1 MDSTIKPEAG
11 LGAASQSIYQAFSTL
26 VDPRHKRGI
35 RYPLA
40 LVLTIVTLA
49 KLCGETEVRGIAQWA
64 QYRAASLAEAF
75 GLKRKHLPHWTT
87 YSRILSQVDEVAI
100 ERAVQAVLGGAD
112 HEERQLI
119 LDGKSL
125 RGTIPAGKSQGE
137 HLLALYAPN
146 ARTVVAQKAVGS
158 KENEIVVAPQVL
170 AEVSLAG
177 TIVTGD
183 AMFTQRDLSAQI
195 VRAGGD
201 YIWPVKDNQPHL
213 LQMIEFLF
221 KPEAQRPGHGRLRP
235 DFKTATRC
243 DQQHGRCERRTL
255 TTSSLLHGY
264 CDWPGMQ
271 QVFRL
276 ERYRQPKHRP
286 ATTEIV
292 YGITSLAAASAA
304 PEALLALTRR
314 HWAIENQL
322 HYVRDV
328 SLREDA
334 CRLKSPRAQ
343 RVMAVLNN
351 LVLALLP
358 RTPFAF
364 LPDAQRFFNAHLSR
378 ALALLL

>member
-1 MDSTIKPEAG
+1 MDSTSKPEEG
-11 LGAASQSIYQAFSTL
+11 LPAASQSIYQAFSTL
-26 VDPRHKRGI
+26 VEPRHKRGI

-64 QYRAASLAEAF
+64 QYRAASLAGAF
-75 GLKRKHLPHWTT
+75 GLKRKRLPHWTT
-87 YSRILSQVDEVAI
+87 YSRILSQVDDT
-100 ERAVQAVLGGAD
+100 AVQQALGSVLACAGSK
-112 HEERQLI
+112 ERQRI

-125 RGTIPAGKSQGE
+125 RGTIPQGKSQGE
-137 HLLALYAPN
+137 HLLALYAPD
-146 ARTVVAQKAVGS
+146 ARTVIAQMAVGS

-170 AEVSLAG
+170 AQASLEG

-195 VRAGGD
+195 VRAGGH
-201 YIWPVKDNQPHL
+201 YIWSVKDNQPHL
-213 LQMIEFLF
+213 LQMIQLLF
-221 KPEAQRPGHGRLRP
+221 KPEAQRPGHGHLKP
-235 DFKTATRC
+235 DFKTITQC
-243 DQQHGRCERRTL
+243 DKQHGRYERRTL
-255 TTSSLLHGY
+255 TTSSRLHAY
-264 CDWPGMQ
+264 CDWPAMH

-286 ATTEIV
+286 ATTEVV
-292 YGITSLAAASAA
+292 YGITSLDAASASPA
-304 PEALLALTRR
+304 ALLSLTRR

-364 LPDAQRFFNAHLSR
+364 LPDAQRFFNAHLFH